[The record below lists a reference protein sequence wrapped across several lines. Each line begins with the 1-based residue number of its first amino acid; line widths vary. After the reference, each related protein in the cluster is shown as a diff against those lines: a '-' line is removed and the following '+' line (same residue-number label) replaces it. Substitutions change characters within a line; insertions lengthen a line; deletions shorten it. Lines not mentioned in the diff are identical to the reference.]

1 MNEPRVLAWVSGG
14 AASIVAAKMAIGIY
28 GPERVELVRCET
40 GNEDPD
46 NHRFEQQ
53 ASAWL
58 GKGVTLLRSERYESV
73 WDVWQRR
80 RYMAGPRG
88 APCTM
93 FMKVEPRLVYQRPDD
108 IHIFGYTA
116 DGRDRKRFESL
127 RDNYF
132 ELTVRAP
139 LVEAGITKSA
149 TLAIIQG
156 AGIELPRSY
165 EMGFPN
171 ANCLGTGC
179 VKASSPG
186 YWSLYRQHFPDRFQR
201 MATYSRELGKRLVQ
215 IGGRRRFLDEL
226 PTDWPTL
233 KPVAP
238 ACDFLCQH
246 AEREIEHP
254 TSEAPERSLRRPLYP
269 SSTEGVVSLRD
280 MLSLEGL
287 VPKPAKSWEDDRKIT
302 IAISRRPDAQSRCSH
317 CGSTAVMAN
326 GARHSAYAD
335 TPIRGKVVRLEWE
348 RQRFR
353 CGQCHRTFSDQH
365 PELHP
370 TRQMTWRLLDWIGRG
385 SVDRTFTD
393 VAEEIDM
400 SERAVSGV
408 FDEWAQREFH
418 KLNFATPRI
427 LALHEVKLLGRGR
440 LILTAPARK
449 TIIDMHAS
457 HTSESVVTALRGL
470 HDPARV
476 RVVSI
481 RRNFLFRDAVQATLP
496 QATIV
501 VEEERGQTEIDSLI
515 RIVDCAARGY
525 AFGALKAKVILD
537 QRAWVLP
544 SHHTNRVLASSG
556 RRVQIALGVNLIA
569 LEQRLQATKPKL
581 EPTRRRKA
589 DDLC

>member
-1 MNEPRVLAWVSGG
+1 MNQRRVLAWVSGG
-14 AASIVAAKMAIGIY
+14 AASVVAAKLAIRIY
-28 GPERVELVRCET
+28 GADRVQLVRCET
-40 GNEDPD
+40 GNEDQD
-46 NHRFEQQ
+46 NHRFERE
-53 ASAWL
+53 ASLWL
-58 GKGVTLLRSERYESV
+58 GKDVTLLHSERYDSV

-80 RYMAGPRG
+80 RYMAGPGG

-116 DGRDRKRFESL
+116 DLRDKKRFETL
-127 RDNYF
+127 RDTYF

-139 LVEAGITKSA
+139 LVESGITKAA
-149 TLAIIQG
+149 TLAMIQN

-179 VKASSPG
+179 VKASSPS
-186 YWSLYRQHFPDRFQR
+186 YWALYRQHFPDRFQR
-201 MATYSRELGKRLVQ
+201 MADYSRELGKRLVQ

-226 PTDWPTL
+226 PADWPTL

-246 AEREIEHP
+246 AERDIEAP
-254 TSEAPERSLRRPLYP
+254 TSEAQERSLRRPLYP
-269 SSTEGVVSLRD
+269 SSSDGVALLRD
-280 MLSLEGL
+280 MLNLEGL
-287 VPKPAKSWEDDRKIT
+287 VPKPAKSWEDDHKIT
-302 IAISRRPDAQSRCSH
+302 IVISRRPVSQTHCSH
-317 CGSTAVMAN
+317 CRASKSTAN
-326 GARHSAYAD
+326 GARRSTYAD
-335 TPIRGKVVRLEWE
+335 IPIRGKSVRLEWE

-353 CGQCHRTFSDQH
+353 CGQCGRTFSDEH

-370 TRQMTWRLLDWIGRG
+370 TRQMTWRLLDWIGAA
-385 SVDRTFTD
+385 SIDRTFVE
-393 VAEEIDM
+393 VAEDIDM

-408 FDEWAQREFH
+408 FGEWAEREFG
-418 KLNFATPRI
+418 KVNFATPRI

-449 TIIDMHAS
+449 TIIDMYES
-457 HTSESVVTALRGL
+457 HTCESVVTALGGL
-470 HDPARV
+470 RDPARV

-481 RRNFLFRDAVQATLP
+481 SRNFRYRDAVQATLP

-501 VEEERGQTEIDSLI
+501 IEEERGQIEIDSLV
-515 RIVDCAARGY
+515 RIADCAARGY

-537 QRAWVLP
+537 PVAWVFRNQQA
-544 SHHTNRVLASSG
+544 NRVLASCG
-556 RRVQIALGVNLIA
+556 RRVAIALGVNLIA
-569 LEQRLQATKPKL
+569 LEQRLQATKSML
-581 EPTRRRKA
+581 EPTTPTTPRP
-589 DDLC
+589 